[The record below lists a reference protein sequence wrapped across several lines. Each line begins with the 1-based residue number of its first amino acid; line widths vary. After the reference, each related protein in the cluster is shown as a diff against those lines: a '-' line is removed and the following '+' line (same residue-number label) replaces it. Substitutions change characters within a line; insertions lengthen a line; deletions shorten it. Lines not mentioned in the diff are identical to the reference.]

1 MTGQSLSQAANLFDF
16 FHERVE
22 DAVDKQH
29 APVSQDGVYYLSSL
43 LVDQARAKPED
54 KGVTMVELH
63 LEARSG
69 DRVKAVQLYRKMGD
83 RALYLSGFF
92 RESLQNKV
100 VSLDYYMNMG
110 RAAYDQLSRML
121 RMPGAAGLNDVFAEL
136 AEGFPAC
143 AEVLAEVRSEVKE
156 RTDADIL
163 KLYEECM
170 ATGAPSAA
178 ERLRELGVI
187 PMPGGGS
194 SSEDSGVC

>member
-1 MTGQSLSQAANLFDF
+1 MTGQSLSTAANLFDF

-22 DAVDKQH
+22 DAVDKQQ

-43 LVDQARAKPED
+43 LVDQARTSPDD

-69 DRVKAVQLYRKMGD
+69 DRVQAVQLYRKMGD

-163 KLYEECM
+163 KLYEEWM
-170 ATGAPSAA
+170 ATGSPRAA

-187 PMPGGGS
+187 PMPGRRS
-194 SSEDSGVC
+194 SPEDSGVC